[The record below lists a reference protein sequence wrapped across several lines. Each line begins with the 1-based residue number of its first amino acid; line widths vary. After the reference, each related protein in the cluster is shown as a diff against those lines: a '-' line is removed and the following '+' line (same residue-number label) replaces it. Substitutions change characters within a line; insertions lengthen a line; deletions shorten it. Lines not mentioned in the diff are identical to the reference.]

1 MNCYNCGGVL
11 SEKDFCT
18 RCGVDVTRYKQTVYL
33 SNFYYNAGLEQ
44 ANVRNLSGAII
55 SLRQSLKF
63 NKNNVDARNLLG
75 LIYFEMGE
83 VVLALSEWVISK
95 NIRAKKNLANDY
107 LEKVQ
112 KDKSKFEL
120 RAQAIRKYNQALLY
134 CNQSSEDLAII
145 QLKKVLNSFGKYVKA
160 HLLLALLYIHAEE
173 WDKAKREV
181 QKVLEIDLNNTMA
194 LRYKKEI
201 EYITTLPE
209 DRELAK
215 KRKKNKQGEDV
226 VKYQIGT
233 ETIIRPMTESERGPS
248 PIILAFAAG
257 ICIGVALIFFLVM
270 PAQVTNAKQEA
281 NEEVIAIGEELAMK
295 TSDIASLKQQVES
308 LQSENNRLEG
318 ELGNYVGT
326 DGKLRANDQ
335 LLIAANEYILDDTNY
350 SVIADYIDQVDQTFL
365 EEEASEAFI
374 VLYDALMEYVGEEAS
389 AEYYLEGYHAYEDED
404 YETAIL
410 YLTKAYKFN
419 DDNADALFNL
429 GNAYDKNGN
438 TEQAVEVFREVVE
451 KFPEYRVATKAQDYI
466 NQFE

>member
-1 MNCYNCGGVL
+1 M
-11 SEKDFCT
+11 
-18 RCGVDVTRYKQTVYL
+18 
-33 SNFYYNAGLEQ
+33 
-44 ANVRNLSGAII
+44 
-55 SLRQSLKF
+55 
-63 NKNNVDARNLLG
+63 
-75 LIYFEMGE
+75 
-83 VVLALSEWVISK
+83 
-95 NIRAKKNLANDY
+95 
-107 LEKVQ
+107 
-112 KDKSKFEL
+112 
-120 RAQAIRKYNQALLY
+120 LY

-181 QKVLEIDLNNTMA
+181 MKVLEIDVNNTMA

-215 KRKKNKQGEDV
+215 KRKKSRQGEDV

-257 ICIGVALIFFLVM
+257 ICIGVALIFFLVT

-295 TSDIASLKQQVES
+295 TSDIASLQQQVES
-308 LQSENNRLEG
+308 LQSENNRLQE

-335 LLIAANEYILDDTNY
+335 LLIAANEYILDSTNY

-374 VLYDALMEYVGEEAS
+374 ILHDALMEYVGEEAS
-389 AEYYLEGYHAYEDED
+389 AQYYLEGYHAYEDED

-419 DDNADALFNL
+419 NDNADALFNL